1 MALAD
6 GTLRV
11 PATMG
16 EGEERAEDLFYDSS
30 AHTRFRLGFDR
41 ALGWLLPLLFLVAI
55 IPILDLA
62 GYIASQALP
71 TINLA
76 VLTSTNPYNPDALGV
91 PILSTIEVMAF
102 ATALAAVLGLFGGI
116 ATAEFLPERAAGW
129 VRMSANMLVGTPSVV
144 LGYFGYFL
152 FCVRLGWGFSYIAGT
167 VTLAFFMTPYIFRT
181 ADLAFSS
188 VPRPIREAALGCGA
202 KPSQYIRRVGT
213 PIAFPQILNGIFLA
227 LAIGVGETAPIVL
240 TTTFSNILPQSLTSP
255 VTFLTA
261 TIWANFSQPANT
273 PGLAL
278 AFQAALLLLLAV
290 VGINI
295 VVRLI
300 AARYQR
306 RLEGLY
312 Q

>member
-1 MALAD
+1 MELVD
-6 GTLRV
+6 GTLRLPAPV
-11 PATMG
+11 PT
-16 EGEERAEDLFYDSS
+16 GEERGEDLLYDSS
-30 AHTRFRLGFDR
+30 PRTQFRLGLDR

-55 IPILDLA
+55 FPVLDLVW
-62 GYIASQALP
+62 YIASQALP
-71 TINLA
+71 TITLS
-76 VLTSTNPYNPDALGV
+76 VLTSTDPYNPDALGV
-91 PILSTIEVMAF
+91 PILSTIEVMAL
-102 ATALAAVLGLFGGI
+102 ATALAVVLGLFGGV
-116 ATAEFLPERAAGW
+116 ATAEFLPERAASW

-152 FCVRLGWGFSYIAGT
+152 FCVRFGWGFSYIAGT

-188 VPRPIREAALGCGA
+188 VPRPIREAALGSGA
-202 KPSQYIRRVGT
+202 NPSQYILRVGA
-213 PIAFPQILNGIFLA
+213 PIAFPQVLNGIFLA

-240 TTTFSNILPQSLTSP
+240 TTTFSNILPQTLTSP

-278 AFQAALLLLLAV
+278 AFQAALILLLAV
-290 VGINI
+290 VAINI

-300 AARYQR
+300 AARYQK